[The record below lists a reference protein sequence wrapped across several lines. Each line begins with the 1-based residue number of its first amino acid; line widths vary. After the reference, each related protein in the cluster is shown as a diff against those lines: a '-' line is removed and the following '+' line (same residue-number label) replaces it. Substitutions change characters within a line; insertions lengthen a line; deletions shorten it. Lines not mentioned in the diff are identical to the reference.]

1 MTNKIKHP
9 RKRIVVLELKKEKE
23 TYVYSTCAELAVSN
37 DKSKIGVS
45 LGALWNAL
53 AKNNGVYENDLCKI
67 HYRKIENNNNTEW
80 K

>member
-1 MTNKIKHP
+1 MTSNIKHP
-9 RKRIVVLELKKEKE
+9 RKRIVVLEFKKEKE
-23 TYVYSTCAELAVSN
+23 TQVYSTCAELAVSN

>member
-1 MTNKIKHP
+1 MTSKIKHP

-23 TYVYSTCAELAVSN
+23 TLVYSTCAELAVAN
-37 DKSKIGVS
+37 GKNKIGIE

-53 AKNNGVYENDLCKI
+53 SKNDGVYENDLCKI
-67 HYRKIENNNNTEW
+67 YYRKIENNKNPEW

>member
-1 MTNKIKHP
+1 MTSKIKHP
-9 RKRIVVLELKKEKE
+9 RKRIVVLEFKKEKE
-23 TYVYSTCAELAVSN
+23 TRVYSTCAELAVSN
-37 DKSKIGVS
+37 DKNKIGVS

-67 HYRKIENNNNTEW
+67 YYRKIENHKNVEW